1 VQRGEDVFETDI
13 TLLNTKKPVQ
23 SACERDGYIVMDARM
38 TSEAFADDPLVKSY
52 LSDVDA
58 YNLLI
63 ASWPVRTRAT
73 IGGNICNASPIADTT
88 CLLLALE
95 SELVLSKAGEERVVA
110 LKDFYLGY
118 KELNKS
124 PDEMVVEIR
133 FPKYGSETKVNWEK
147 VSKRRWLDISTV
159 NSALKIEIAG
169 DTVRKATLALGGVA
183 ATPLYLPK
191 ASELLSGKQLT
202 MDTVLEMLD
211 VAMTEFKPIGDV
223 RGSARYKRLLARQ
236 LMLAHFT
243 KLFPEIFE
251 EEATYA
257 ALR

>member
-1 VQRGEDVFETDI
+1 
-13 TLLNTKKPVQ
+13 
-23 SACERDGYIVMDARM
+23 
-38 TSEAFADDPLVKSY
+38 
-52 LSDVDA
+52 
-58 YNLLI
+58 
-63 ASWPVRTRAT
+63 
-73 IGGNICNASPIADTT
+73 
-88 CLLLALE
+88 LLLALE